1 MAISRS
7 LLILKFK
14 ALTTHLSISL
24 VLVGIAL
31 ALMLLQW
38 FPPPLFG
45 TDGGGI
51 GLKLLILVD
60 LVLGP
65 VLTFIVFNPAKGRR
79 QMMFDLGVI
88 AVFQL
93 VAYGYGL
100 WSIHSVRV
108 QALAYHEGQFYSVTA
123 SRYAEQEIAA
133 NGWHSLGEG
142 APYVVNTRKPESG
155 EEGAGVAAFG
165 FMSAIEPYEL
175 HFLYEP
181 FAKAVACQS
190 GTGYTLAELESGQ
203 PQLADAA
210 RQWLARKGLDG
221 KALRFYP
228 VTGFYNSAVLALD
241 AEGQWLGGFAGA
253 LPPKPA
259 LKTSSP

>member
-7 LLILKFK
+7 LLILKLK
-14 ALTTHLSISL
+14 ALSVHLTISL

-38 FPPPLFG
+38 FPPPLFT
-45 TDGGGI
+45 TDGGGL

-65 VLTFIVFNPAKGRR
+65 VLTFIVFNPAKGKR
-79 QMMFDLGVI
+79 QLTFDLGVI

-93 VAYGYGL
+93 AAFGYGL
-100 WSIHSVRV
+100 WNIHGVRV
-108 QALAYHEGQFYSVTA
+108 QTLAFHEGQFHSVTA

-133 NGWHSLGEG
+133 DGWQRLGSD
-142 APYVVNTRKPESG
+142 APYMVNTREPETG
-155 EEGAGVAAFG
+155 EEGAGVAAYG

-181 FAKAVACQS
+181 FAQTTA
-190 GTGYTLAELESGQ
+190 GYTLAELEAAQ
-203 PQLADAA
+203 PRLAATA
-210 RQWLARKGLDG
+210 RQWLVRKGLDG
-221 KALRFYP
+221 KSARFYRL
-228 VTGFYNSAVLALD
+228 TGFYDNAVLALD
-241 AEGQWLGGFAGA
+241 EQGRRLGGFAGE
-253 LPPKPA
+253 LPPKPGI
-259 LKTSSP
+259 KPSSP

>member
-7 LLILKFK
+7 LLVLKLK
-14 ALTTHLSISL
+14 ALSVHLSISL

-65 VLTFIVFNPAKGRR
+65 VLTFLVFNPAKGKR
-79 QMMFDLGVI
+79 QLTFDLSVI

-93 VAYGYGL
+93 AAFGYGL
-100 WSIHSVRV
+100 WNIHGVRV
-108 QALAYHEGQFYSVTA
+108 QTLAFHEGQFYSVTA
-123 SRYAEQEIAA
+123 SRYAGQDIPA
-133 NGWHSLGEG
+133 NGWQGLGSG
-142 APYVVNTRKPESG
+142 APYVVNTREPETG
-155 EEGAGVAAFG
+155 DEGAGVAAYG

-181 FAKAVACQS
+181 FAKTAAS
-190 GTGYTLAELESGQ
+190 LAAAGYTLAELDTAQ
-203 PQLADAA
+203 PALAATA
-210 RQWLARKGLDG
+210 RQWLVRKGLED
-221 KALRFYP
+221 KSPRFYP
-228 VTGFYNSAVLALD
+228 VTGFYDRAVLAFD
-241 AEGQWLGGFAGA
+241 EQGQCLGGFAGA

-259 LKTSSP
+259 IKPSSP